1 MKYPAHHHDRHK
13 LKGNICS
20 FGIVKEA
27 ARQQNIVSLLVLVEK
42 PHCRTPQA
50 VFCNTKRLA
59 RETFRHCVSA
69 LSRCIPLADGV
80 FTGTTI
86 RSNLHYTIKT
96 YHRFITRKAWR
107 YAFSTSTEPCTIVC
121 PIDRQ
126 SGEHSALPPTP
137 P

>member
-80 FTGTTI
+80 FTGTVI
-86 RSNLHYTIKT
+86 RSNLHHTIKT
-96 YHRFITRKAWR
+96 YRRFITRRTWR
-107 YAFSTSTEPCTIVC
+107 
-121 PIDRQ
+121 
-126 SGEHSALPPTP
+126 LPLHQHRPMHNRLAD
-137 P
+137 